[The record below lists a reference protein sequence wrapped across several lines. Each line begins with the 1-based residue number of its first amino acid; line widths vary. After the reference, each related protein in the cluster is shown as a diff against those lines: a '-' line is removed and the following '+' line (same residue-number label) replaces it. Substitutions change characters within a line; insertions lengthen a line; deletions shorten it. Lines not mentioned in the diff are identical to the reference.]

1 MEPFLLEFT
10 GLQTT
15 KHLEV
20 GCSPLVFTVVIGK
33 VDLGLII
40 ANFVVVQTL
49 TTKAIRSLRKLV
61 DNFEVFMYF
70 Y

>member
-20 GCSPLVFTVVIGK
+20 GCNPLGFTVVIGK
-33 VDLGLII
+33 VDLGLI
-40 ANFVVVQTL
+40 VVVHTL

-61 DNFEVFMYF
+61 NNFEVFMYF
-70 Y
+70 D